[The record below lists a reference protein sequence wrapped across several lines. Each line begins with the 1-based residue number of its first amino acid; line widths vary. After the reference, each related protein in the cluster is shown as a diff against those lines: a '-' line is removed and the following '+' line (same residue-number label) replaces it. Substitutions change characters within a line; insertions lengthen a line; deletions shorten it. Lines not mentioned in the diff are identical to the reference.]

1 MTLPRQDNLSYLRQ
15 KDMATPSIPA
25 STTITVLPTNTK
37 PSSLPSTLKSL
48 SLSGKLDEALHLIE
62 SHPLTPLPL
71 QTYDALLHACIS
83 RKSLHHGQRLQNHL
97 LLRHSTKGKK
107 GRGGTQQSLLEKP
120 ALKTKLITLY
130 SVCGRIDLARS
141 VFDSALV
148 RTAPESVWVAMAI
161 GYSRNGCSKDAL
173 SLYVDMLRR
182 FVQPGNFAFS
192 AALKSCAELGDFQVG
207 RAVHAQIVKCKD
219 ESDQVVYNA
228 LLRLY
233 LECGCF
239 EDVVRVFAEMPE
251 RNIVSWN
258 SLVSG
263 FAGRG
268 QLFEAFDAF
277 RRMQGEG
284 VGFNW
289 VSLTA
294 VLPVCAQINALC
306 SGKEIH
312 AQMAKSVTRPDMF
325 VLNSLM
331 DMYAKCGVVDYAR
344 RIFDGMERRDLTSW
358 NTVLNGYA
366 IARRMEEGLK
376 LFDKMVDSGFSPDT
390 VTFIALLSGCSHTGL
405 TQEGLKLFHRMRTE
419 FGISPS
425 AEHYACLVD
434 MLGRA
439 GRLKEALKVVKS
451 MGKKPSGSIWGSL
464 LNSCRLYGNVPLA
477 EAIAK
482 VLFEIEPKYPVNY
495 VMLSNIY
502 ANAGLWEGV
511 KIVREMMEKR
521 GVKKEVG
528 CSWIEIKNRLHTF
541 VAGGGI
547 ELRNSEKYQKLWSEL
562 MEAMRGVGY
571 KPDTRVVLHDVSEE
585 IKKGWVCGHSERL
598 AAMFGLIHTRSG
610 IPLRITNNLRVCA
623 DCHSWM
629 KALSQVTRRVIVLRD
644 TKHFHHFEK
653 GSCSCND
660 YW

>member
-1 MTLPRQDNLSYLRQ
+1 M
-15 KDMATPSIPA
+15 
-25 STTITVLPTNTK
+25 
-37 PSSLPSTLKSL
+37 
-48 SLSGKLDEALHLIE
+48 
-62 SHPLTPLPL
+62 
-71 QTYDALLHACIS
+71 
-83 RKSLHHGQRLQNHL
+83 
-97 LLRHSTKGKK
+97 
-107 GRGGTQQSLLEKP
+107 
-120 ALKTKLITLY
+120 
-130 SVCGRIDLARS
+130 
-141 VFDSALV
+141 
-148 RTAPESVWVAMAI
+148 AMAI
-161 GYSRNGCSKDAL
+161 GYSRNGRSKDAL
-173 SLYVDMLRR
+173 SLYTDMLGFNVR
-182 FVQPGNFAFS
+182 PGDFAFS
-192 AALKSCAELGDFQVG
+192 AALKACAELGEFLVG
-207 RAVHAQIVKCKD
+207 RGVHAQVVKCEG
-219 ESDQVVYNA
+219 ESDQAVYNA

-239 EDVVRVFAEMPE
+239 EDVVRVFDEMPE

-258 SLVSG
+258 ALVSG

-268 QLFEAFDAF
+268 QLLEAFDAF
-277 RRMQGEG
+277 RRMQREG
-284 VGFNW
+284 VGFNL

-294 VLPVCAQINALC
+294 VLPVCGRMNGLC

-312 AQMAKSVTRPDMF
+312 GQMVKSVTRPDMF

-366 IARRMEEGLK
+366 MARRMDEGLE
-376 LFDKMVDSGFSPDT
+376 LFDKMIDLGFSPDGI
-390 VTFIALLSGCSHTGL
+390 TFIALLSGCSHTGL
-405 TQEGLKLFHRMRTE
+405 TAEGQKLFHRMHTE

-434 MLGRA
+434 MFGRA
-439 GRLKEALKVVKS
+439 GRLKEALIVVKK

-464 LNSCRLYGNVPLA
+464 LNSCCLYGNVPLA
-477 EAIAK
+477 EAVAK

-502 ANAGLWEGV
+502 ANAGMWEDV
-511 KIVREMMEKR
+511 KMVREMMEKR
-521 GVKKEVG
+521 GIKKEVG

-547 ELRNSEKYQKLWSEL
+547 EIRNSEKYQKLWSEL
-562 MEAMRGVGY
+562 MEAMKGVGY
-571 KPDTRVVLHDVSEE
+571 EPDTRVVLHDVSEE

-610 IPLRITNNLRVCA
+610 VPLRITNNLRVCT

-629 KALSQVTRRVIVLRD
+629 KALSQVTRRMIVLRD

-653 GSCSCND
+653 GSCSCKD